1 MSLLSLPQL
10 IGHSEFEGL
19 ENCPRVISYSQL
31 RKYAGDVPLHRPL
44 RQPNSIP
51 DLAIAVAGNHQS
63 QDLGLAL
70 RKWVRGI

>member
-1 MSLLSLPQL
+1 
-10 IGHSEFEGL
+10 
-19 ENCPRVISYSQL
+19 
-31 RKYAGDVPLHRPL
+31 VPLHRPL